1 MKPIC
6 TNLPIDA
13 ALPEL
18 LERLAAHDTVI
29 LIAEPGA
36 GKTTRVPPAILDAGL
51 AHKQIILLQPRRVAA
66 RAAATYIAQER
77 GTRVGEEIGYQVR
90 HESRISKDTR
100 IIACTQG
107 VFLRQLQSD
116 PLLSKVD
123 VVIFD
128 EFHERSLDGDLALA
142 LVRQVQNELRPDL
155 KIIIMSATLDAD
167 AMRGYLP
174 DAPLVQ
180 SAGRAYPVE
189 IEYLQAQSREPI
201 DRQMLQALKSTCDRT
216 EGHILMFLPG
226 VGEINKTATTI
237 GDFAHSKDLELY
249 TLYGDMPLADQQRVL
264 AHSKTKRKLI
274 LATNVAET
282 SLTIHGVTQVI
293 DSGLARVNRLDT
305 ALGLNRL
312 VLEQIS
318 RASADQRAGRAGRT
332 SKGHCLRLWQE
343 SQNKHMSGYT
353 SPEIERVDLSEAA
366 LQLLF
371 WGETN
376 LADFP
381 WFQKP
386 PAQSLAQALSLL
398 DLLGATNQGAITEHG
413 KAMAQLPL
421 QPRLAKLMLQGAAL
435 GCLSRAAICAAML
448 SERDPIKR
456 QHNTDRQT
464 PATNH
469 SSESDVLDR
478 VWAIEKYRDD
488 GQVFSIVG
496 ELSANAAKNI
506 LRAADQLQKLF
517 KTDSHQI
524 EPQNKKD
531 DDTPL
536 LKAIA
541 LTFIDRLCKR
551 RSPNSERALMAGGR
565 GVRLAP
571 GSAVD
576 KADLFVA
583 VELME
588 TGTSETSVR
597 LASIVETSWLP
608 AESVVTQVEATFDP
622 QKDKITAYKRTRC
635 GDLILQETIAPLPPD
650 VDAGAALARGLIES
664 RYDLE
669 TLFSDADRQLIARI
683 ACLHDAIPEACL
695 PDATQLADSSSALF
709 RDQILPEWCFGAT
722 SVAELKTRSFSS
734 ILLNQL
740 DRTQQ
745 ALLASEAPET
755 ITVPSGSKIA
765 IHYEIGKPP
774 VLAVRIQEVFG
785 MAATPRIA
793 HNRVPVLMHLLAP
806 NYRVQQI
813 TDDLANFWANT
824 YADVK
829 KDLKARYPKHSWPD
843 DPMQAEAIRGA
854 KKRPTPADTTQN

>member
-18 LERLAAHDTVI
+18 LEQLATHDTVI

-36 GKTTRVPPAILDAGL
+36 GKTTRVPPAILEAGL
-51 AHKQIILLQPRRVAA
+51 AQRQIILLQPRRVAA
-66 RAAATYIAQER
+66 RAAAAYIAQQR
-77 GTRVGEEIGYQVR
+77 GTRLGDEIGYQVR
-90 HESRISKDTR
+90 HESKISKDTR

-116 PLLSKVD
+116 PLLQKVD
-123 VVIFD
+123 TVIFD

-142 LVRQVQNELRPDL
+142 LVRQVQRELRPDL
-155 KIIIMSATLDAD
+155 KIVIMSATLNAD
-167 AMRGYLP
+167 AMRFYIP

-189 IEYLQAQSREPI
+189 IEYLQAQSRDPI
-201 DRQMLQALKSTCDRT
+201 EKQVLQAIRSTFDRT
-216 EGHILMFLPG
+216 DGHILVFLPG
-226 VGEINKTATTI
+226 VGEIYKTATAI
-237 GDFAHSKDLELY
+237 GDFAKGKDLELL
-249 TLYGDMPLADQQRVL
+249 TLYGDMPLAEQQRVL
-264 AHSKTKRKLI
+264 SDTFTKRKLI

-282 SLTIHGVTQVI
+282 SLTIPGVTQVI

-318 RASADQRAGRAGRT
+318 RASAEQRAGRAGRT
-332 SKGHCLRLWQE
+332 SEGHCLRLWQE
-343 SQNKHMSGYT
+343 SQNKHMPDYT
-353 SPEIERVDLSEAA
+353 SPEVERVDLSEAA

-376 LADFP
+376 LANFP
-381 WFQKP
+381 WFQNP
-386 PAQSLAQALSLL
+386 PIQALAQALRLL
-398 DLLGATNQGAITEHG
+398 DLLGATHQGALTEHG

-421 QPRLAKLMLQGAAL
+421 QPRLAKLMLQGAKL

-456 QHNTDRQT
+456 RPSVDRHA
-464 PATNH
+464 PATSH

-478 VWAIEKYRDD
+478 VWALEKYRDD
-488 GQVFSIVG
+488 GQLLSIVG
-496 ELSANAAKNI
+496 ELSANAAKSI
-506 LRAADQLQKLF
+506 LRTSDQLQKLI
-517 KTDSHQI
+517 KD
-524 EPQNKKD
+524 EAPQSEQHNTN

-536 LKAIA
+536 LQAIA

-551 RSPNSERALMAGGR
+551 RSPNSDRALMAGGR
-565 GVRLAP
+565 GVRLAAQT
-571 GSAVD
+571 SAVD

-588 TGTSETSVR
+588 TGSSETSVR
-597 LASIVETSWLP
+597 LASIVERSWLP
-608 AESVVTQVEATFDP
+608 PESIVTQIEVTFDT

-635 GDLILQETIAPLPPD
+635 GDLILEETIAPLPPD
-650 VDAGAALARGLIES
+650 VDAGAALAQAITES
-664 RYDLE
+664 RYDLD

-683 ACLHDAIPEACL
+683 ACLHDAIPEAGL
-695 PDATQLADSSSALF
+695 PDAIQLADSSSPLF
-709 RDQILPEWCFGAT
+709 REQILPEWCFGAT

-740 DRTQQ
+740 DRAQQ

-765 IHYEIGKPP
+765 IHYEQGKPP

-785 MAATPRIA
+785 MASTPRIA

-854 KKRPTPADTTQN
+854 KKRQL